1 MELYSQLAEKVESG
15 DMASVKSLVE
25 KVLSENLPVEEILN
39 KGLVSGMEAIGKKFK
54 ENIVFVPEV
63 LVAARAMKAGLELI
77 KPLLA
82 RSGAARAN
90 KVVIGTVKG
99 DLHDIGKNIVGFMLE
114 GAGYE
119 VIDLGIDVSKEK
131 FIDAARKEGA
141 KIIGLSALLT
151 TTMIYMKEIVAS
163 VRESDLKDTVRV
175 IIGGAPVTQSFADDI
190 KADGYA
196 ADAPSAV
203 DVVKSL
209 LAV

>member
-1 MELYSQLAEKVESG
+1 MEIYSQLAEKVESG

-25 KVLSENLPVEEILN
+25 KALSEKAPVEEILN
-39 KGLVSGMEAIGKKFK
+39 KGLVAGMESIGKKFK

-82 RSGAARAN
+82 SSGAKRAN
-90 KVVIGTVKG
+90 KIVIGTVKG

-119 VIDLGIDVSKEK
+119 VVDLGIDVSKEK
-131 FIDAARKEGA
+131 FMDAARKEDA
-141 KIIGLSALLT
+141 RIIGLSALLT

-163 VRESDLKDTVRV
+163 VKESDLKDKVRV

-203 DVVKSL
+203 DIVKSL